1 MSPASLA
8 PLPNKNHV
16 PETLAQLQVTILGGR
31 DYKLLHCLHRSC
43 LLLCVVGVWLFRLGT
58 EEKWDLIFVFF
69 FFHVQMDTNAQIS
82 VSCDVKRHTVML
94 AKRNASLVC
103 FFCFVLI
110 VDIQLPSPSPNLFL
124 FPVYVLPKCFDLLT
138 TDQRSESRHSGCWH

>member
-94 AKRNASLVC
+94 AKRNASPVC
-103 FFCFVLI
+103 FFV
-110 VDIQLPSPSPNLFL
+110 LFL
-124 FPVYVLPKCFDLLT
+124 F
-138 TDQRSESRHSGCWH
+138 